1 MQIDELVPLLEK
13 EMQISALQYGAYHSA
28 HEHLGVYLEEF
39 EEWKDCVKD
48 NTSNTPQALYELLQG
63 AAVCLRYII
72 EHGDAEHIAEVQRLR
87 YKKQ

>member
-1 MQIDELVPLLEK
+1 MNILDLLPLIEK
-13 EMQISALQYGAYHSA
+13 EMAFASDKYGPYHNS

-48 NTSNTPQALYELLQG
+48 NTSESPGALYELIQG

-72 EHGDAEHIAEVQRLR
+72 ENGDAESISRAQTVRHET
-87 YKKQ
+87 